1 MPPPTVLAEPPAAH
15 AAQGARTCRSC
26 AACQGVAT
34 PFRFAYQPIVDLQAR
49 RVWGHEALVRGPAG
63 EAASTVLGQIDHAA
77 RYDHDQALRVRALKG
92 AASLGLLERL
102 SLNILPLAAD
112 RPDECLRTTLDAARC
127 HDFPAHRLMFEV
139 AEAEGASER
148 AGLADAMRAFRR
160 AGVLT
165 ALDRFTPGQAALQG
179 LAEAQPDVVKLDRRF
194 VHGIDQH
201 PARQAAAATLLRLC
215 REQGIE
221 VIAVGIESAGER
233 DFFGHAGV
241 TLMQG
246 HWFCRP
252 AFDARGIIAP
262 AAWSAPR
269 SIAPVAFAASIA

>member
-1 MPPPTVLAEPPAAH
+1 MPPPIAPAEPPAAH
-15 AAQGARTCRSC
+15 VAQGARTCRSC
-26 AACQGVAT
+26 AACQSVAT

-63 EAASTVLGQIDHAA
+63 EAASTVLEQIDHTA

-92 AASLGLLERL
+92 AARLGLLERL

-139 AEAEGASER
+139 AESEGAGQR
-148 AGLADAMRAFRR
+148 AGLTDALRAFRR

-165 ALDRFTPGQAALQG
+165 ALDRFTAGRAALQW
-179 LAEAQPDVVKLDRRF
+179 LAETQPDIVKLDRRF